1 MKQNK
6 RKTKTKGLLKRIIAT
21 RLKRDYY
28 GYQMSKH
35 YTPRRIARNVAKE
48 NMKMAGFKHV
58 NSIFSHY
65 WRELVIVK

>member
-6 RKTKTKGLLKRIIAT
+6 RKTKTKGLLKRIFAT
-21 RLKRDYY
+21 RLKRNNY
-28 GYQMSKH
+28 GYKVTKH
-35 YTPRRIARNVAKE
+35 YAPRRIARNIARH

-65 WRELVIVK
+65 WREFVIVK